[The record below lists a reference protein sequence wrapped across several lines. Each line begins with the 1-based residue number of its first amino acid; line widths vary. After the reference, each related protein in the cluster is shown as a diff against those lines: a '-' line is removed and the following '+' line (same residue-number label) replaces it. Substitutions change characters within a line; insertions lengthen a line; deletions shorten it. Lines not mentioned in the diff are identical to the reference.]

1 MNFLW
6 DDYSEDT
13 FYSIDD
19 ISTFTDRIKKVE
31 KKRGNYNY
39 QVDLNIRYPDFN
51 YTNFFFHNSNDY
63 DSQINRYN
71 YIKES
76 DELNILCHLLR
87 NLEEYN
93 DVTELSLLKTHFKEN
108 IIKNKY
114 GLAVKE
120 CFMNVEN
127 TLQQKI
133 LYYIVEKNVHEK
145 NVFYECV
152 YELFENVIFYI
163 DDFENKLLIFTM
175 SSDNHQNKD
184 LYSLI
189 ELLFKDIF
197 LNVSIYWNTSPVIFD
212 EKDYIISDSEKLFLN
227 LI

>member
-19 ISTFTDRIKKVE
+19 FSTFTDRIKKVE

-133 LYYIVEKNVHEK
+133 LYYMVEKNVHEK